1 MSEREESQMQQGVAP
16 PATTSAAAPAGNR
29 PAQNARQV
37 ASQNQIDEDWRGGE
51 DATDFLGLDLEVAP
65 GSTPEAMLAP
75 SPVLVEDA
83 GADAP
88 PAEQADSE
96 SWLLSLDDK
105 RAGQAGHEPVA
116 DTAEE
121 STETFEGDEDPLV
134 APPLEASW
142 TDTEAP
148 RRARRKRVLAAVCG
162 VLIVGAAAALYQ
174 WKTRPDGAIEEP
186 LIAQL
191 PTPHSTPHTSATKP
205 DAGSKSPTPEHA
217 DAQPSDASSTTASS
231 TDAHAPDSASS
242 PSEASL
248 HSADASLHSADA
260 SALATDATT
269 SAPDADAHTAPAIA
283 DAVPPVTASSTE
295 PDSALHADAEIPA
308 NTHPASD
315 VIASWLRAHGD
326 ASSESGLPS
335 PLGAAPFASEAL
347 PAALDRAPNY
357 GMSRSPSENP
367 GAPTV
372 GREGTTPLS
381 LKGKF
386 GVKTAPPPN
395 SKLRHAT
402 ESDLAGIWEGSVIPM
417 DSIGAPS
424 RLLTPGVGR
433 VRVVIQRG
441 EVFEGVL
448 YAVGQNRVWLDTDL
462 GRLALLSDQLQ
473 RIEHLSSTGGTPGLG
488 ARGSQDLAG
497 LPRVRVRTP
506 GGTFYGKV
514 IARDDGT
521 VTLITDEGARILLE
535 TKDVEAAPLGSR
547 TVVVKPPAKR

>member
-1 MSEREESQMQQGVAP
+1 MQQGVAP
-16 PATTSAAAPAGNR
+16 PAAASAAAPAGNR

-37 ASQNQIDEDWRGGE
+37 ASQNQIDDDWRGGE

-75 SPVLVEDA
+75 TPVLVEEA

-105 RAGQAGHEPVA
+105 NSGQAGHAPVA
-116 DTAEE
+116 DASEE

-162 VLIVGAAAALYQ
+162 VLIVAAAAALYQ

-186 LIAQL
+186 LSAQL
-191 PTPHSTPHTSATKP
+191 PTPHSTAHTSATKL
-205 DAGSKSPTPEHA
+205 DAGSKPPTSKPA
-217 DAQPSDASSTTASS
+217 DAQPSHAQPDASTTSSSTAASS
-231 TDAHAPDSASS
+231 TDAHAPDSAAN
-242 PSEASL
+242 PSEASS
-248 HSADASLHSADA
+248 HSGDASV
-260 SALATDATT
+260 
-269 SAPDADAHTAPAIA
+269 PDADAHTVPVIA

-326 ASSESGLPS
+326 ASSESGAPS
-335 PLGAAPFASEAL
+335 PLGPAPFASEAL
-347 PAALDRAPNY
+347 PAALDREPNY
-357 GMSRSPSENP
+357 GMSRSPSENH
-367 GAPTV
+367 GAPSV
-372 GREGTTPLS
+372 GLEGMTPLS

-386 GVKTAPPPN
+386 GARTAPPPN

-433 VRVVIQRG
+433 VRIVIQRG

-521 VTLITDEGARILLE
+521 VTMITDEGARILLE
-535 TKDVEAAPLGSR
+535 TKDVEPAPLGSR

>member
-16 PATTSAAAPAGNR
+16 PAASAAAPAGNR

-37 ASQNQIDEDWRGGE
+37 ASQNQIDDDWRGGE

-75 SPVLVEDA
+75 TPVLVEEA

-105 RAGQAGHEPVA
+105 SAGQAGHAPVA
-116 DTAEE
+116 DGSEE
-121 STETFEGDEDPLV
+121 PTETFEGDEDPLV

-174 WKTRPDGAIEEP
+174 WKARPDSAIEEP

-191 PTPHSTPHTSATKP
+191 PTPHSTAHTSATKP
-205 DAGSKSPTPEHA
+205 DAGSKPSTSKHA
-217 DAQPSDASSTTASS
+217 DAQPDASTTSSSTAASS
-231 TDAHAPDSASS
+231 TDAHAPDSAAI
-242 PSEASL
+242 AS
-248 HSADASLHSADA
+248 DA
-260 SALATDATT
+260 SAHSTDATT
-269 SAPDADAHTAPAIA
+269 SAPDADAHPAPVIT

-295 PDSALHADAEIPA
+295 PDSALHADTGIPA

-326 ASSESGLPS
+326 ASSESGATS
-335 PLGAAPFASEAL
+335 PLGPAPFASEAL
-347 PAALDRAPNY
+347 PGALDRAPNY
-357 GMSRSPSENP
+357 GMSRSPSENH
-367 GAPTV
+367 GAPAV
-372 GREGTTPLS
+372 GLEGMTPLS

-386 GVKTAPPPN
+386 GARTAPPPN

-433 VRVVIQRG
+433 VRIVIQRG

-514 IARDDGT
+514 IARDDGA
-521 VTLITDEGARILLE
+521 VTMITDEGARILLE